1 MSQAHR
7 RKRSLSPKVVVVLAL
22 VVTVMSLA
30 GGFSVVSRLSSG
42 GFDAAGTPSAR
53 VTDVLEQE
61 YGVSDPDVVLLV
73 TASDGVVESGGA
85 REFGRELT
93 ASLRALGPEV
103 DSVTSYWDDE
113 RVRSLRSSDGEQALI
128 ALSLNGETNA
138 KLSFLSDLPERVEL
152 SNDAAVAQVGGS
164 AEVFRVIQE
173 QIVRDMVVAEGIAVT
188 ISMILLLLVFRS
200 VGAAL
205 LPLAMGLM
213 AASATLLTL
222 NIVSRFAEVSIFAM
236 NLTSALALGLG
247 IDYGLLMVSRFR
259 EELAAGRSVAEAV
272 RITRATAG
280 RTVLF
285 SGLTVGLALGSL
297 LVIPLPFLRSFAYAA
312 IPVVL
317 VAMATAIVVLPA
329 ILRLLGHRIEWLPLT
344 RAPRISP
351 SDDAFARVGRW
362 SIRHRIVIAIVGIV
376 GLGALAAPFLHVQIG
391 KSDERVLRAEAP
403 IRGVMSDISENFP
416 ENAAFPITVLI
427 PRGSAD
433 PADVE
438 ALGRQIST
446 VGQVGLVQGPQGVW
460 SQGEVIGPAQP
471 AVEAAGADHWRFTA
485 LLESGEDPYGASTQ
499 QSVAAISDLV
509 VGRDGIVGGETARL
523 MDTTQVIGDRLPWV
537 IGLIILTS
545 LILVFLLTGSVVVPI
560 KAIVLNLL
568 SLSATFGVMVW
579 GFQDGNLAG
588 LLGFTATG
596 YLDNAMPALIFCAAF
611 GLSMDYELFLVSR
624 IHEEY
629 LRTGDNDAA
638 IVEGLRHTGS
648 VFTSAAL
655 LLAVVFAGL
664 IASGV
669 SLIQMAGLG
678 IVLAI
683 VLDATLIRCFLV
695 PSLMSLMGRANW
707 WAPGPLRA
715 LHARIGLRES
725 AEAPA
730 HDDRAETSRIPA
742 ESIRS

>member
-1 MSQAHR
+1 VSRAHR
-7 RKRSLSPKVVVVLAL
+7 RKRSLPPRVVIVLAL

-30 GGFSVVSRLSSG
+30 GGFSVVNRLSSG
-42 GFDAAGTPSAR
+42 GFDAAGTSSA
-53 VTDVLEQE
+53 DVSEILERE
-61 YGVSDPDVVLLV
+61 YGVSDPDVVVLV
-73 TASDGVVESGGA
+73 TARDGVVESGGA
-85 REFGRELT
+85 RDFGRALT

-113 RVRSLRSSDGEQALI
+113 HVRSLRSSDGEQALI
-128 ALSLNGETNA
+128 AVSLDGETDA
-138 KLSFLSDLPERVEL
+138 KLSFLSELSERVTL
-152 SNDAAVAQVGGS
+152 TDDAAQARVGGS
-164 AEVFRVIQE
+164 AEVFRVIQG
-173 QIVRDMVVAEGIAVT
+173 QIVGDMVVAEGIAVT

-205 LPLAMGLM
+205 LPLTMGLM
-213 AASATLLTL
+213 AASVTLLAL
-222 NIVSRFAEVSIFAM
+222 NVVSRFAEVSIFAM

-247 IDYGLLMVSRFR
+247 IDYGLLMVSRYR
-259 EELAAGRSVAEAV
+259 EELAAGRSVEEAV
-272 RITRATAG
+272 QVTRATAG

-317 VAMATAIVVLPA
+317 VSMATAIVVLPA
-329 ILRLLGHRIEWLPLT
+329 ILRLVGRRIDWLPLR

-362 SIRHRIVIAIVGIV
+362 SIRHRLVIAVVGIA
-376 GLGALAAPFLHVQIG
+376 GLCAIASSFLHVQIG

-403 IRGVMSDISENFP
+403 IRAVMGDISENFP
-416 ENAAFPITVLI
+416 ENAAFPITVLV
-427 PRGSAD
+427 PRERVDAAGI
-433 PADVE
+433 E
-438 ALGRQIST
+438 TLTQQIS
-446 VGQVGLVQGPQGVW
+446 QVDRIGLVQGPQGVW
-460 SQGEVIGPAQP
+460 SQGQALGPAQP
-471 AVEAAGADHWRFTA
+471 VTAGESEEHWRLTA
-485 LLESGEDPYGASTQ
+485 LLESGQDPYAVQTQ
-499 QSVAAISDLV
+499 QSVDRISDLV

-523 MDTTQVIGDRLPWV
+523 MDTTGVIGGRLPWV

-545 LILVFLLTGSVVVPI
+545 LVLVFLLTGSVVVPI

-624 IHEEY
+624 IHEEF

-638 IVEGLRHTGS
+638 IVAGLRHTGS

-664 IASGV
+664 IYSGV

-683 VLDATLIRCFLV
+683 ILDATLIRCFLV

-707 WAPGPLRA
+707 WAPRPMRA
-715 LHARIGLRES
+715 LHRRIGLRES
-725 AEAPA
+725 ALVPEPV
-730 HDDRAETSRIPA
+730 DRPRHRIREEP
-742 ESIRS
+742 IR